1 MSKYTTE
8 QLQEMAK
15 VVMKRPAFCDPQ
27 ADLLIARLQQQFNLS
42 YDMVMLRICD
52 LSMGLPVNY

>member
-15 VVMKRPAFCDPQ
+15 IVMTRAGCSADANIVV
-27 ADLLIARLQQQFNLS
+27 ARLQARFGLT

-52 LSMGLPVNY
+52 LSMGLPVDY